1 MYLSIQIL
9 NYENWE
15 AFVLFRT
22 KTNSS
27 TKKKNVSNTTQHIN
41 FKSCVIYKQFL
52 IFSGLAPHNMNRP
65 NDFYYL
71 Y

>member
-27 TKKKNVSNTTQHIN
+27 TEKKNVSNTTQQIH
-41 FKSCVIYKQFL
+41 F
-52 IFSGLAPHNMNRP
+52 
-65 NDFYYL
+65 
-71 Y
+71 